1 MERRY
6 DRCGSR
12 LRDPGGCRAQR
23 RSVDPDRR
31 GDGTNPRPAERSHRH
46 AGWWPARGHDRRLR
60 PDRGVRRA
68 AGPRRGSR
76 WNGPRRRCAGARP
89 PQDYLAALTR
99 RRRTAASASSGR
111 ASQADCALELEHP
124 PQNPAPATR
133 VPIWVPASGD
143 SLPASGAETVPPSE
157 DGGSLPAS
165 GAETVPPSEDGG
177 SLPASGAETVP
188 PSEDGGS
195 LPASGAETVPPS
207 EDGGSLP
214 ASGAEPVPPSEDG
227 GSLPA
232 SGAEPVPPSEDGGSL
247 PASGAEPVPPSEEGG
262 SPPASGAGPVPPSK
276 GGGGGGG
283 GGRSLP
289 SACRMSPANSARA
302 VAISSAVAVSWYV
315 VGNTLRARAMGW
327 LPNPS
332 VLARFSNS

>member
-6 DRCGSR
+6 DRCGNR

-46 AGWWPARGHDRRLR
+46 GGWWPARGHGRRLR
-60 PDRGVRRA
+60 RDRGLRRA
-68 AGPRRGSR
+68 AGPRRGPR
-76 WNGPRRRCAGARP
+76 WNDPRRRCAGARP

-143 SLPASGAETVPPSE
+143 SLPASGAEP
-157 DGGSLPAS
+157 
-165 GAETVPPSEDGG
+165 
-177 SLPASGAETVP
+177 
-188 PSEDGGS
+188 
-195 LPASGAETVPPS
+195 VPPS

-247 PASGAEPVPPSEEGG
+247 PASGA
-262 SPPASGAGPVPPSK
+262 GPVPPSK

-302 VAISSAVAVSWYV
+302 VAISSAVAVAWYV
-315 VGNTLRARAMGW
+315 VGNTLRAMAMAW

>member
-6 DRCGSR
+6 DRCGNR

-46 AGWWPARGHDRRLR
+46 GGWWPARGHGRRLR
-60 PDRGVRRA
+60 RDRGLRRA
-68 AGPRRGSR
+68 AGPRRGPR
-76 WNGPRRRCAGARP
+76 WNDPRRRCAGARP

-165 GAETVPPSEDGG
+165 GAE
-177 SLPASGAETVP
+177 
-188 PSEDGGS
+188 
-195 LPASGAETVPPS
+195 
-207 EDGGSLP
+207 
-214 ASGAEPVPPSEDG
+214 
-227 GSLPA
+227 
-232 SGAEPVPPSEDGGSL
+232 
-247 PASGAEPVPPSEEGG
+247 
-262 SPPASGAGPVPPSK
+262 PVPPSK

-302 VAISSAVAVSWYV
+302 VAISSAVAVAWYV
-315 VGNTLRARAMGW
+315 VGNTLRAMAMAW

>member
-6 DRCGSR
+6 DRCGNR

-46 AGWWPARGHDRRLR
+46 GGWWPARGHGRRLR
-60 PDRGVRRA
+60 RDRGLRRA

-99 RRRTAASASSGR
+99 RRRSAASPSSGR
-111 ASQADCALELEHP
+111 ASQPDCALEPEHP
-124 PQNPAPATR
+124 PPNPETATR
-133 VPIWVPASGD
+133 VSFWVPASGD
-143 SLPASGAETVPPSE
+143 
-157 DGGSLPAS
+157 
-165 GAETVPPSEDGG
+165 
-177 SLPASGAETVP
+177 
-188 PSEDGGS
+188 
-195 LPASGAETVPPS
+195 
-207 EDGGSLP
+207 
-214 ASGAEPVPPSEDG
+214 
-227 GSLPA
+227 
-232 SGAEPVPPSEDGGSL
+232 SL

-262 SPPASGAGPVPPSK
+262 SPASAAEPVPPSE

-302 VAISSAVAVSWYV
+302 VAISSAVAVAWYV
-315 VGNTLRARAMGW
+315 VGNTLRAMAMAW